1 MGLKKGCTTLLLTYG
16 QRSAWWMVCLRRA
29 RVWESPVAR
38 GRNRTPNGSGKI
50 THLSL
55 QRHHSSVPERV
66 HVCRAYWAL
75 NRKVASQEKN
85 PPARIVDSAGWQ
97 VGVAGREANN
107 DKPNWETPRLWDQMI
122 EKAHHLGTE
131 TGLEMQRTT
140 ELHLEHLEACLSD
153 LMGVLLS
160 YSHDLSYSAD
170 FKSGWVYGSN
180 CSFWPSLRLPI
191 HSSLS
196 VSLFLAACP
205 PLKQGN
211 FAQ

>member
-1 MGLKKGCTTLLLTYG
+1 
-16 QRSAWWMVCLRRA
+16 
-29 RVWESPVAR
+29 
-38 GRNRTPNGSGKI
+38 
-50 THLSL
+50 
-55 QRHHSSVPERV
+55 
-66 HVCRAYWAL
+66 
-75 NRKVASQEKN
+75 
-85 PPARIVDSAGWQ
+85 
-97 VGVAGREANN
+97 
-107 DKPNWETPRLWDQMI
+107 MI

-196 VSLFLAACP
+196 VSLFLAAYP
-205 PLKQGN
+205 PLKQGDLPSKALAHN
-211 FAQ
+211 YSPAHSYCHSLNSILLKPLFILQVRLACTVTRGYCPSNQNYIEKSFIC